1 VKVSGVVE
9 RICSQA
15 YEDGL
20 TNSSLEQLIDILTRA
35 NELDQGS
42 LGNMIRNLYPVS
54 KVPDDIIVKV
64 LGSLGHGQHKPSY
77 ACQASLLK
85 WLAMVYDVLE
95 NQKVL
100 SRFYGILFNLL
111 DTISVRYVL
120 FAPARQILIIS
131 GRNYATCS
139 LSSHDVNTSDHSE
152 FKSCGFLAQ
161 ERSFLW

>member
-1 VKVSGVVE
+1 VE

-20 TNSSLEQLIDILTRA
+20 TNSSLEQLIDVLTQA

-42 LGNMIRNLYPVS
+42 LENMIRNLYPVS

-64 LGSLGHGQHKPSY
+64 LGSLGHGRAKPSY

-85 WLAMVYDVLE
+85 WLVMVYDVLK

-111 DTISVRYVL
+111 DTISVRYVV
-120 FAPARQILIIS
+120 FVPTRQLLITS
-131 GRNYATCS
+131 GRNYAMCS
-139 LSSHDVNTSDHSE
+139 LSSHDVNMSDHSE
-152 FKSCGFLAQ
+152 FKSCGFLSS
-161 ERSFLW
+161 RKIFLGQY